1 MVVKSSPDESEHSLE
16 RRLGQ
21 VPSPPLAVHDRGS
34 QGASGVTVEVGG
46 ANALLPDG
54 DVVDAVVGGNV
65 VVDPALAPAAPP
77 AADVDVVVDGGGLTL
92 KSVPVTTVTCDPALT
107 WLGLSAM
114 ITAPVMELATAC
126 AAASS
131 AGLLEE

>member
-21 VPSPPLAVHDRGS
+21 VPSPPLAVHERGS
-34 QGASGVTVEVGG
+34 HGASGVTVEVGG

-54 DVVDAVVGGNV
+54 DVVEVVVGGSV
-65 VVDPALAPAAPP
+65 VVTAAPAAVAPVVGVV
-77 AADVDVVVDGGGLTL
+77 AAGGLTL

-107 WLGLSAM
+107 WLGSSAM
-114 ITAPVMELATAC
+114 ITAPV
-126 AAASS
+126 
-131 AGLLEE
+131 

>member
-1 MVVKSSPDESEHSLE
+1 MVAKSSPDESDASLE

-21 VPSPPLAVHDRGS
+21 LPSPPLAVHERGS

-46 ANALLPDG
+46 ANAPLPEG
-54 DVVDAVVGGNV
+54 DVVDVAVGGSV
-65 VVDPALAPAAPP
+65 VVVAAPAPVALV
-77 AADVDVVVDGGGLTL
+77 AADVGVVVAGAGLTL
-92 KSVPVTTVTCDPALT
+92 KSVPVTTVTRDPALT

>member
-1 MVVKSSPDESEHSLE
+1 M
-16 RRLGQ
+16 
-21 VPSPPLAVHDRGS
+21 AVHDRGS

-107 WLGLSAM
+107 
-114 ITAPVMELATAC
+114 
-126 AAASS
+126 
-131 AGLLEE
+131 